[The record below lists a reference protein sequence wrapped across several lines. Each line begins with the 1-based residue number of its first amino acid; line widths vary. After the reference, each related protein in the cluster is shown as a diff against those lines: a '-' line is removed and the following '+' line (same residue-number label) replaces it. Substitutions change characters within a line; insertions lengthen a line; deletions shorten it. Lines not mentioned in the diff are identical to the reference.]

1 MKTVVLILITI
12 VFLSAEGNC
21 QWYYKRY
28 GGKDI
33 SQLTQEQLNKRLKM
47 DKILLACDPAIM
59 IVGTGSIIAGIN
71 LINIANS
78 EPINPCGFFK
88 YPRLSGIVFLSS
100 GIVLDICGLLLIP
113 LCLSEMNQ
121 IKKALGIQEIK
132 LALVNCFTNDMF
144 NYSNG
149 LPVPG
154 ISLIIQF

>member
-1 MKTVVLILITI
+1 MKNVVLILITI
-12 VFLSAEGNC
+12 VFLSTEGNC

-28 GGKDI
+28 GIRDL

-71 LINIANS
+71 LINKANS
-78 EPINPCGFFK
+78 EPINPGGFFK

-100 GIVLDICGLLLIP
+100 GIVLDISGLLLIP

-121 IKKALGIQEIK
+121 IKKALGIQEIR
-132 LALVNCFTNDMF
+132 LALINCFTDNMF

-149 LPVPG
+149 LPAPG
-154 ISLIIQF
+154 ISLTIRF

>member
-1 MKTVVLILITI
+1 MKNAVLILITI

-28 GGKDI
+28 GVKDL

-47 DKILLACDPAIM
+47 DKVLLACDPAIM
-59 IVGTGSIIAGIN
+59 IVVTGCIIAGIH
-71 LINIANS
+71 LINKANS

-88 YPRLSGIVFLSS
+88 LPRLTGRTFLFGGI
-100 GIVLDICGLLLIP
+100 GLDICGLLLIP
-113 LCLSEMNQ
+113 LSLSEMNQ
-121 IKKALGIQEIK
+121 IKKVLGTKEIK
-132 LALVNCFTNDMF
+132 LALINCFTDNMF

-149 LPVPG
+149 LPVQG